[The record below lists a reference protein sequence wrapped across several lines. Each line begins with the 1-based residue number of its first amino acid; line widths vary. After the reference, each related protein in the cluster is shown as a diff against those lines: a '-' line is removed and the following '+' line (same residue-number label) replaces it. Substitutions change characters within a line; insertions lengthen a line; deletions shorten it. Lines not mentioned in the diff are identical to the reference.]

1 MTMVLLVELVFLQIG
16 GGALLLRLSQHFLG
30 RFNPLPQF
38 PFMSKM
44 LMFLGFLN
52 RKFAALWLFAMVT
65 WLIAVFLLQ

>member
-1 MTMVLLVELVFLQIG
+1 
-16 GGALLLRLSQHFLG
+16 
-30 RFNPLPQF
+30 
-38 PFMSKM
+38 MSKM